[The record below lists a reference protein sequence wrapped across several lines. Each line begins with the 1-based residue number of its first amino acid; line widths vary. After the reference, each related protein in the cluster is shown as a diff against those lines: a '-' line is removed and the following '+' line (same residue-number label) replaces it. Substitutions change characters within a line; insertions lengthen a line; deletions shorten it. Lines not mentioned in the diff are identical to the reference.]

1 MPKKKKTHK
10 KLKRKYSSN
19 KRQKPISAKIIN
31 NQVGGD
37 KKDNNIKT
45 PKYGIPLSLVVRK
58 LAKEWE
64 NVKEL

>member
-19 KRQKPISAKIIN
+19 KRYKPISAKIIN

-37 KKDNNIKT
+37 KKDDNIKT
-45 PKYGIPLSLVVRK
+45 PKYGIPLSLVVCE
-58 LAKEWE
+58 LAKVWE
-64 NVKEL
+64 NDKEL